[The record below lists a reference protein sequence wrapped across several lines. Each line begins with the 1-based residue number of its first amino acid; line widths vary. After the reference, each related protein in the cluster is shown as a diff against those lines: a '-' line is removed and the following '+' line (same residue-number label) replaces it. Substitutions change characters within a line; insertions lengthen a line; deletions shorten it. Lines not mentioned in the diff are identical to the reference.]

1 MEGQGKKKSFWTSL
15 PGILT
20 GLAAVL
26 AAAGTLYTA
35 LRDRKGPEPSSP
47 PRISIIMV
55 ISGDVAGKDADVYLD
70 GEYRGRLQASGSRA
84 QLRISNTP
92 PGVHQL
98 KVTKPGHED
107 FSTSVTVT
115 PQQTTEVNFEL
126 VPAQPPPIKS
136 QDRKQPEDSASARPP
151 KRASPVARELMSPV
165 PDSIITDKRTGLMWT
180 REDNGEDMSWDDAN
194 GYCENSTLGGFSDW
208 RLPTI
213 DELEKLYDP
222 DVAARYKIRAPF
234 ELTSCCSWSSTKG
247 RSDSAWGF
255 FFDAGLRTHF
265 ALDGSFRTLC
275 VRPSGE

>member
-180 REDNGEDMSWDDAN
+180 RKDNGYDINWDDADR
-194 GYCENSTLGGFSDW
+194 YCEGLKLGGYTDW
-208 RLPTI
+208 RLPTMV
-213 DELEKLYDP
+213 ELLDLYDP
-222 DVAARYKIRAPF
+222 NAEGERKIRAPF
-234 ELTSCCSWSSTKG
+234 ELTGWEV
-247 RSDSAWGF
+247 W
-255 FFDAGLRTHF
+255 THF
-265 ALDGSFRTLC
+265 KGVFLRYGLLLHDPLLVDSSVFRALC
-275 VRPSGE
+275 MRPSGE